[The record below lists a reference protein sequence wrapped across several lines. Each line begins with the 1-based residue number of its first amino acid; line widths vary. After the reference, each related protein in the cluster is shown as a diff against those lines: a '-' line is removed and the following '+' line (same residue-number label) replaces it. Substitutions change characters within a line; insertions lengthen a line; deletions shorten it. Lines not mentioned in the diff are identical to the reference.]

1 MSPILQTLANGSA
14 YGYRTLAGA
23 AAVLAFESIATATGT
38 GSSGTI
44 TFSSIPSSYKSLQIR
59 VMALQTNGINDLRIR
74 FNGDTGSNYAW
85 HTLAG
90 YNSSLTAG
98 SGTSQSY
105 MLACVES
112 GARGALTATNPT
124 VAITDVLDYAD
135 TNKNKTIRTLG
146 GMENNSIGELDLN
159 SGLWMSTSAVNSITI
174 FMSGAGSFT
183 TTSVISLYG
192 IKGA

>member
-1 MSPILQTLANGSA
+1 MSPITSTLANSSA
-14 YGYRTLAGA
+14 YGYRTFA
-23 AAVLAFESIATATGT
+23 AAAAPAFESIATATGT

-44 TFSSIPSSYKSLQIR
+44 TFSSIPSTYKSLQIR

-90 YNSSLTAG
+90 YNSSVAAG
-98 SGTSQSY
+98 NGSSQSY

-112 GARGALTATNPT
+112 NNRGALTATNPT

-146 GMENNSIGELDLN
+146 GMENNSLGEIDIN
-159 SGLWMSTSAVNSITI
+159 SGLWMSTSAINSITI